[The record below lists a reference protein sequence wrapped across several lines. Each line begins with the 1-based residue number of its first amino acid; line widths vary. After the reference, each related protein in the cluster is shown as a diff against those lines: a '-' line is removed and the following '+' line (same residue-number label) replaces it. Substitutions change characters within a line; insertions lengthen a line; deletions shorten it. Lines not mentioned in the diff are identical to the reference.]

1 LTDQSKHGLAQV
13 PCEFAPNSKEV
24 LDLMTI
30 ALKQRNGNCVQ
41 AYADLVSALTAFA
54 MLNDRNV
61 WDITSHVAAITP
73 QFQKTINKDKD
84 GMAAS
89 LGLFKSTKFRN

>member
-54 MLNDRNV
+54 MLNDREV
-61 WDITSHVAAITP
+61 FDITSHTIAITP
-73 QFQKTINKDKD
+73 QFRKMILKDKD

-89 LGLFKSTKFRN
+89 IGLFKKSPFRN